1 MACNNN
7 LKNRNYKSVVTAY
20 NNTTQAYVATG
31 TQLNILGQPALD
43 AGCSGNAVNGGFNI
57 LHSGT
62 YRISYDVTSVPTAAG
77 IQTLQMYNNTLA
89 MPCAVV
95 SDTTVANSTIT
106 QHIET
111 TVYIPV
117 CCNNQPTIT
126 LNVSGV
132 AGEVTHICAN
142 VTRLA

>member
-1 MACNNN
+1 MACNGN

-20 NNTTQAYVATG
+20 NNTTQAYTANG
-31 TQLNILGQPALD
+31 TQINVLGQTAVD
-43 AGCSGNAVNGGFNI
+43 AGCSVNAVNGGFNI

-62 YRISYDVTSVPTAAG
+62 YRISYDVTSTPTTAG
-77 IQTLQMYNNTLA
+77 AQTLQMYNNTLA
-89 MPCAVV
+89 MPCAVTTN
-95 SDTTVANSTIT
+95 TTVANAAIT
-106 QHIET
+106 QHVET

-126 LNVSGV
+126 VNIAGV
-132 AGEVTHICAN
+132 AGNVTHVCAN